1 MRTLDLSP
9 LFRSSIGFDHLVS
22 LLDSATQ
29 GNKNQTTY
37 PPYNIEV
44 VNEDRYR
51 ITMAVAGFKRDDI
64 EITTEQ
70 NKLTIVGEQESDQD
84 ANYLHHGIAA
94 RNFERS
100 FQLADYVKV
109 VDASL
114 QDGLLHIELER
125 ELPETL
131 KPRKIQINTLK
142 QERLTNESE
151 KVA

>member
-9 LFRSSIGFDHLVS
+9 LFRSSIGFDHLESV
-22 LLDSATQ
+22 LDTAVH
-29 GNKNQTTY
+29 GNKNQTSY

-51 ITMAVAGFKRDDI
+51 ITMAIAGFKQEDV
-64 EITTEQ
+64 EITSAQ
-70 NKLTIVGEQESDQD
+70 NRLTIIGQQQNDEDT
-84 ANYLHHGIAA
+84 NYLHRGIAA

-100 FQLADYVKV
+100 FQLADHVKII
-109 VDASL
+109 DASL

-131 KPRKIQINTLK
+131 KPRKIQINNAQTDIK
-142 QERLTNESE
+142 S
-151 KVA
+151 VADQVA